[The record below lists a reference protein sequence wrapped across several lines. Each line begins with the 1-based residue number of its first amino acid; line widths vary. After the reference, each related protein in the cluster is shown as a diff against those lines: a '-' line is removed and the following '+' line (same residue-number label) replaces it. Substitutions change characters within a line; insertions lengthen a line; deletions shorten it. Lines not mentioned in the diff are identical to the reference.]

1 MRVPQMPQTIRPC
14 SSAGPSRGG
23 LARRSAPRAAAS
35 SARRAWLTLLANSGS
50 CCEGEF
56 EAGEVAGAGAV
67 QGVAV
72 PPGVQADE
80 VEGDRCVD
88 VFEVGFGQ
96 AAVAGL
102 AGAGDGDGLMDG
114 AFDTG
119 AEAILGLPAGAV

>member
-1 MRVPQMPQTIRPC
+1 MSLMWMV
-14 SSAGPSRGG
+14 
-23 LARRSAPRAAAS
+23 
-35 SARRAWLTLLANSGS
+35 TLLANSGS

-119 AEAILGLPAGAV
+119 AEAILGLPAGAGAARCGPAGGPRAGGGGAA